1 MGIKLG
7 TADVSFRL
15 GAATPSKVYFGAT
28 EVWSAI
34 TVPSAP
40 TITSAQWNSFHT
52 LVAFDAPAS
61 DGGSAILSVNV
72 YFNGNLDAG
81 GSLIDGSFAAGGT
94 LQFDA
99 NYSFTDAT
107 VVAVNAVGAG
117 PSSGPFQVENNA

>member
-40 TITSAQWNSFHT
+40 TITSAQWNGFHT

-99 NYSFTDAT
+99 NYSNDNAT
-107 VVAVNAVGAG
+107 IAAVNAVGEG
-117 PSSGPFQVENNA
+117 PSSGGFEVENNA